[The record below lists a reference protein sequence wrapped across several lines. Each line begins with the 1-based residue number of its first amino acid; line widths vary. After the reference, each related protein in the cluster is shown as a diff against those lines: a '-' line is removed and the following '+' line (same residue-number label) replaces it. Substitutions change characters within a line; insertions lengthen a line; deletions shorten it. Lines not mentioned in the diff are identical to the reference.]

1 MYYNPDGSVR
11 AVGAEAALPGL
22 ALDAED
28 QNLHFVE
35 WFKLHLRPRTL
46 ASEDA
51 IKSRVPPLP
60 LRKTVVDVFADF
72 MAYMY
77 ACARKYI
84 IETHAAGSGL
94 WLSVEKDIEFILGHP
109 NGWGGNQ
116 QAQMRKAAV
125 QGGLVPDEEA
135 GCARVHFVSEGEASL
150 HFCVQ
155 SGRATESVKDGQSVI
170 IVDAGGGTID
180 LSTYRFA
187 SVSPMVV
194 EEIVVPDCIMQGA
207 TTVDVRASILLKEKL
222 KGSRRQRS
230 KFSKTTKTCRTSS
243 SGLCPVM
250 TLRWASE
257 GAR

>member
-1 MYYNPDGSVR
+1 MTYHNR
-11 AVGAEAALPGL
+11 
-22 ALDAED
+22 
-28 QNLHFVE
+28 
-35 WFKLHLRPRTL
+35 FKLHLRPRTL

-155 SGRATESVKDGQSVI
+155 SGRATESVKVSVI
-170 IVDAGGGTID
+170 
-180 LSTYRFA
+180 
-187 SVSPMVV
+187 
-194 EEIVVPDCIMQGA
+194 
-207 TTVDVRASILLKEKL
+207 LL
-222 KGSRRQRS
+222 
-230 KFSKTTKTCRTSS
+230 TA
-243 SGLCPVM
+243 
-250 TLRWASE
+250 LR
-257 GAR
+257 